1 MGVQLYFQSNHEI
14 FTKIVNIRA
23 RGLIME
29 NPINFGQDFA
39 PEDDLL
45 EKFAIGVFPDLNSEA
60 WE

>member
-1 MGVQLYFQSNHEI
+1 MD
-14 FTKIVNIRA
+14 IRA

-29 NPINFGQDFA
+29 NPIDFGQDLA

-45 EKFAIGVFPDLNSEA
+45 EKFAVGVFPDLNSEA